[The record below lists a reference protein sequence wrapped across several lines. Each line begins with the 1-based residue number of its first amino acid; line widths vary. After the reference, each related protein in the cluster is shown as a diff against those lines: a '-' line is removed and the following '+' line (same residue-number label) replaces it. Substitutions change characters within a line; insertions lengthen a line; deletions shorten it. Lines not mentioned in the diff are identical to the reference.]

1 MNLPKL
7 NLLET
12 AKSSLPTVVYN
23 DFFDSVSSALTSWT
37 GKLQGIGL
45 AVIIFCVCII
55 AFMFMF
61 GEGPSR
67 TAKKWLMYIVVGGI
81 LLWGAG
87 TLGSTIQGVTAGF

>member
-1 MNLPKL
+1 MDLFTIFAMKL
-7 NLLET
+7 LT
-12 AKSSLPTVVYN
+12 YN

-45 AVIIFCVCII
+45 AVIVFCVCII

-67 TAKKWLMYIVVGGI
+67 TAKKWLLYIVVGGI

-87 TLGSTIQGVTAGF
+87 TLGSTIQGVTSGF

>member
-7 NLLET
+7 NLLEST
-12 AKSSLPTVVYN
+12 KSSLQTIGYN

>member
-1 MNLPKL
+1 MKLKEMAQNL
-7 NLLET
+7 
-12 AKSSLPTVVYN
+12 VYN
-23 DFFDSVSSALTSWT
+23 DIFDNVSDSLGTFT

-45 AVIIFCVCII
+45 VVIVACLAII
-55 AFMFMF
+55 GLMFMF

-67 TAKKWLMYIVVGGI
+67 TAKKWLLYIVVGGI